1 MNNYILKIGKSLL
14 VLLIV
19 FLIAKGIDMTRIY
32 EQNISPGIIFAVSFA
47 IISLGEFPKKEM
59 ID

>member
-1 MNNYILKIGKSLL
+1 MKSLL

-32 EQNISPGIIFAVSFA
+32 EQDISPGIIFAVSFA